1 MNRPKILFLPG
12 VFLKDC
18 PCPDDSSSEEVVEV
32 QLSSDDELDSI
43 TTDISQLGSNTKFKS
58 VIKKYDTIPR
68 QFITRDKWPKHTNLL
83 CWYCDC
89 AFTGIPWPV
98 IISCS
103 KTLLS
108 GESDTSDISD
118 TSLLNSVLAFNEVLV
133 MDTYGNFCQAGC
145 SMAYVD
151 TVRDPNIINKHE
163 SKGLLL
169 IFIEKVTGVCVA
181 HVPCSDPK
189 ISMKK
194 YSGPYGKTEDKYQ
207 EDNRQK
213 SAKYIAA
220 IEKSSLS
227 AVTVKPNIPE
237 RKK

>member
-1 MNRPKILFLPG
+1 MSRPKILFLPG

-18 PCPDDSSSEEVVEV
+18 PCPEDTSSEEVVEV

-43 TTDISQLGSNTKFKS
+43 TTDISQLEPNIKFKT
-58 VIKKYDTIPR
+58 VIKKYDSIPR
-68 QFITRDKWPKHTNLL
+68 QFISKEKWPKQTNLL

-89 AFTGIPWPV
+89 SFTGIPWPI

-108 GESDTSDISD
+108 GDSDTTDVSDV
-118 TSLLNSVLAFNEVLV
+118 SLLNASSAFNEVLV

-145 SMAYVD
+145 SMAYTD
-151 TVRDPNIINKHE
+151 TVIDPNIVNKHE

-169 IFIEKVTGVCVA
+169 IFIEKMTGVYVP
-181 HVPCSDPK
+181 HVPSSDRK
-189 ISMKK
+189 TCMKK
-194 YSGPYGKTEDKYQ
+194 YSGPYGKTDEQYQ

-213 SAKYIAA
+213 SHKYMAA
-220 IEKSSLS
+220 IEKSSLN
-227 AVTVKPNIPE
+227 AVTVKS
-237 RKK
+237 K